1 MRALLA
7 ALMILGVLSAAEA
20 QVKIER
26 AYVERRGIYKIEK
39 IDTIKNKSISTG
51 QRTVATK
58 ITFTRS
64 TDRIYAADS
73 VVFGVDVFV
82 RGRPSGRKVP
92 VRIVW
97 HYPKPG
103 LRNPGIPVTSNSA
116 TNTWID
122 VHWIAKSTFYWNL
135 WRSLDSGARRMDL
148 RNVVRKMQ
156 AGLADLRADQVA
168 GQRPRRAYLAEDE
181 FSFGRSPR

>member
-39 IDTIKNKSISTG
+39 VDTIKNKSISTG

-64 TDRIYAADS
+64 TDRIHAADG
-73 VVFGVDVFV
+73 VVFGVDVFI

-103 LRNPGIPVTSNSA
+103 LRNPGTGHVKFRDEYMDRRA
-116 TNTWID
+116 LD
-122 VHWIAKSTFYWNL
+122 AESTFYWNL
-135 WRSLDSGARRMDL
+135 GAPWTRVPGEWTFEMWYGK
-148 RNVVRKMQ
+148 RKLVSQ
-156 AGLADLRADQVA
+156 TFVLTK
-168 GQRPRRAYLAEDE
+168 
-181 FSFGRSPR
+181 